1 MGSLSCL
8 VVAHTSCPCKVL
20 EGERREGGGM
30 RKRREREG
38 IPEYTR
44 GQGDV
49 EGEVLEEGHLVG
61 REGWKR

>member
-1 MGSLSCL
+1 
-8 VVAHTSCPCKVL
+8 
-20 EGERREGGGM
+20 M
-30 RKRREREG
+30 RKRRERER